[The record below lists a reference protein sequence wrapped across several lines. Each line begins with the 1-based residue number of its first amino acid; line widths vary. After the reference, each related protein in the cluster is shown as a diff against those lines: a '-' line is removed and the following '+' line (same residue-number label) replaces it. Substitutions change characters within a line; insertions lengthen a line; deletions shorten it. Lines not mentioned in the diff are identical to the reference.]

1 MRTGAQLS
9 WNVILRLAWRNLWR
23 NHRRSLIMLSAIA
36 LGVWGMIWM
45 TALMRGMV
53 DQMIDNSIKTLS
65 GHIQIHAAGYL
76 DDPSVEHLIAPLEK
90 SPALQN
96 LLGSGDVVAWSERI
110 RVPAV
115 IRSEREVYA
124 VTLVGIDP
132 ARERGLS
139 FIEESVSEGDS
150 ISSVNDN
157 RLLLGRKLLER
168 LETKLN
174 RRVVLMS
181 QDPENNI
188 AERGFRIGGV
198 FDTDPQATETSY
210 VFAAIETV
218 RKMLKMGPGVSEISL
233 LGHDYRQL
241 DLLKSRVQSAA
252 TENVEV
258 KTWAEQD
265 PYMGTM
271 LNVMDG
277 FILVWFTI
285 IFLAL
290 SFGLVNTLLM
300 AVFER
305 TREIGLVQALGMKPS
320 NILLMV
326 LIESIIML
334 VIGLVAG
341 NILTWLT
348 ILPVKDGID
357 ISGVAEGLEWAG
369 MSSTLLPA
377 LLMKDVVLAN
387 AVVLVL
393 GILASLIPAWRAS
406 RKVPI
411 EAITRVWQ

>member
-1 MRTGAQLS
+1 MSVGTQLS
-9 WNVILRLAWRNLWR
+9 WTVITRIAWRNLWR

-53 DQMIDNSIKTLS
+53 DQMIDNSIKALS
-65 GHIQIHAAGYL
+65 GHIQIHAPGYR
-76 DDPSVEHLIAPLEK
+76 DDPSIEHLIPAVNTT
-90 SPALQN
+90 PALN
-96 LLGSGDVVAWSERI
+96 MLLASEDVVAWSQRI

-132 ARERGLS
+132 ERERGLS
-139 FIEESVSEGDS
+139 FIEQSMGDGEYLKSVHDK
-150 ISSVNDN
+150 
-157 RLLLGRKLLER
+157 RLIVGKKLLDR
-168 LETKLN
+168 LETKLD

-181 QDPENNI
+181 QDPDNNI

-198 FDTDPQATETSY
+198 FDTDLQATETSY
-210 VFAAIETV
+210 VFGGLETI
-218 RKMLKMGPGVSEISL
+218 RKMLDMGPGVSEISL
-233 LGHDYRQL
+233 LSHDYRGL
-241 DLLKSRVQSAA
+241 EMLKDKTRSAA
-252 TENVEV
+252 APGADVT
-258 KTWAEQD
+258 TWAEND

-277 FILVWFTI
+277 FILVWFSI

-290 SFGLVNTLLM
+290 SFGLINTLLM

-305 TREIGLVQALGMKPS
+305 TREIGLVQALGMKSS

-326 LIESIIML
+326 LVESIIML
-334 VIGLVAG
+334 IIGLVAG
-341 NILTWLT
+341 NLLTWLT
-348 ILPVKDGID
+348 ILPVQDGID

-377 LLMKDVVLAN
+377 LIFKDIVLAN
-387 AVVLVL
+387 SIVLVL
-393 GILASLIPAWRAS
+393 GIVASLIPAWRAS